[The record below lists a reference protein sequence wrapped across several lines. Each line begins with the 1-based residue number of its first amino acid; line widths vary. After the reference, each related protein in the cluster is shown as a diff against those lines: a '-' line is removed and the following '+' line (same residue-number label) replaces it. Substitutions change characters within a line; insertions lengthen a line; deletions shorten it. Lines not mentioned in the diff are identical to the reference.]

1 MINAIQKFKESVAP
15 EKTHIESLFQLI
27 LVFGGDADVTKDKYQ
42 SCRSVF
48 LNWAHETKF
57 ELAKFLR
64 TPEDFKGEWNK
75 FEGYSNLVEFEK
87 DAGCLSRGIL
97 LFSECPGAF
106 AELGVFCTDEV
117 LCERLLVVLADEHYD
132 VPFPSF
138 IRLGPVKLIEDKHT
152 AKAIC
157 TVNSTTDKHAFENEV
172 VDVGKALKDIVEAT
186 PGSKLFNANR
196 TRDQFLLIAD
206 LVELFG
212 ALTDDELGILLSFM
226 GVNATN
232 LKRMLNQLILFE
244 LIIKS
249 SEKTGRYYVPPKQC
263 NPRNPLLDYTAPAG
277 SAFDRA
283 AFKLK
288 AIDTALKRDKNRLK
302 AYEKIHG
309 VRRWI

>member
-1 MINAIQKFKESVAP
+1 VINAIQKFKESVAP
-15 EKTHIESLFQLI
+15 GKTHIESLFPLI
-27 LVFGGDADVTKDKYQ
+27 LVFGGDVDPRKDKHQ
-42 SCRSVF
+42 SCRNIF
-48 LNWAHETKF
+48 LQWAQDTKY
-57 ELAKFLR
+57 ELADFLR
-64 TPEDFKGEWNK
+64 YPEEFKEWNNI
-75 FEGYSNLVEFEK
+75 EGYPNLVEFEK

-157 TVNSTTDKHAFENEV
+157 TVNSTTDKHAFEKEV
-172 VDVGKALKDIVEAT
+172 VDVGKALKDIVEA
-186 PGSKLFNANR
+186 PLVAKLFNANR

-263 NPRNPLLDYTAPAG
+263 NPLLDYTAPAG